1 MAKAHDAWK
10 VYPHRPIEKLSENLW
25 RVEGELDDMP
35 LGRIMTLARMTD
47 GSVVVHN
54 AIALEEPLMKEIEAW
69 GPPRH
74 ILVPNGFHRLDARV
88 FKERYPSAKVYAPAG
103 SRAKVEEV
111 VPVDGTYED
120 FVPDSRVSLETLD
133 GIARSEGVLMV
144 RDAEE
149 VTLVLN
155 DAVFNCPHVKGFK
168 GFVLNHLTASTG
180 GPKVSRIFK
189 LFLMKDRK
197 AFRAHL
203 ERLADTPSLTRI
215 IVSHRDAITSDPA
228 ATLRAVAATLT

>member
-1 MAKAHDAWK
+1 
-10 VYPHRPIEKLSENLW
+10 
-25 RVEGELDDMP
+25 
-35 LGRIMTLARMTD
+35 
-47 GSVVVHN
+47 
-54 AIALEEPLMKEIEAW
+54 
-69 GPPRH
+69 
-74 ILVPNGFHRLDARV
+74 
-88 FKERYPSAKVYAPAG
+88 
-103 SRAKVEEV
+103 
-111 VPVDGTYED
+111 
-120 FVPDSRVSLETLD
+120 
-133 GIARSEGVLMV
+133 MV